1 MGELSLSTC
10 LLGSTEFDAN
20 LQEVISDV
28 LSTPLLGPKNTAQSS
43 LQRLG
48 SPQRCVALLYPLKGP
63 WCPLLVVPA
72 TEPVLLANVLVLL
85 VIIEKAQETIAHCS
99 VCVIV
104 NGILS
109 SCRITNRVSSTSWH
123 LVDVPQ
129 TFPEQ
134 SQVLLCLE
142 GPGPCCTLLDEDLF
156 LEM

>member
-1 MGELSLSTC
+1 MYWPLHFWVPRTQLRALCSL
-10 LLGSTEFDAN
+10 FYR
-20 LQEVISDV
+20 
-28 LSTPLLGPKNTAQSS
+28 
-43 LQRLG
+43 QRLG

-72 TEPVLLANVLVLL
+72 TEPVLLANVLVLM

-156 LEM
+156 LEMSKYRCCKTGSSGR